1 MSTYRPDPPH
11 DPKPPELAAYVDG
24 ELGAAASGPV
34 EAWLADHPE
43 AAAEVESQRRLLR
56 LWRETRPPEPTEAE
70 WAAILTRLEAALP
83 AASPALWVEARQRA
97 ARYRRALVWA
107 AVAAASIAAVLVG
120 RSLLNRSTGPG
131 NPPGQDSTETPFE
144 VASDADVEIISIE
157 GDDVSALVAGE
168 PPVREPLVLA
178 LPGEVTVREVDLG
191 GAGSPPVRVPDRPTA
206 PMIWVGGATAK
217 EGDQ

>member
-24 ELGAAASGPV
+24 ELDAASCGPV

-56 LWRETRPPEPTEAE
+56 LWRETRPPEPLEAE
-70 WAAILTRLEAALP
+70 WATVLARLEAALP
-83 AASPALWVEARQRA
+83 AAAPWVEARQRA

-107 AVAAASIAAVLVG
+107 AVVAASIAAVLVG
-120 RSLLNRSTGPG
+120 RWLLNRSTEPG
-131 NPPGQDSTETPFE
+131 NPPGQDSPEAPFE

-178 LPGEVTVREVDLG
+178 LPGEVTVREVDPG
-191 GAGSPPVRVPDRPTA
+191 GAGSPPARGPDRPTA